1 MEKEKNKKNNSSTIE
16 RVELSNISITV
27 FEHVNRYIFAS
38 NFVNNKI
45 VLDAA
50 CGTGYGSNYL
60 SNYATT
66 VYGIDIDNDTIEKNK
81 RIYNKNNLIFSCGS
95 IYHLPYEDNMF
106 DVIIS
111 FETIEH
117 VDDGDKVLSEFKRVL
132 KSDGILIISTPNK
145 QISFDNKI
153 INPFHKHEYFENEF
167 QELLLGYFKNVII
180 NYQANYLTNIIFNQN
195 LNYESEYF
203 STDIDNLKKGI
214 IEKKDFC
221 INKEYFIVIAYSNDC
236 ISDNIKNCIC
246 EENEIFKHEFNIDK
260 IKNSIYQSLNY
271 KIGYFIT
278 YPIKFLLNLF
288 RIKKY
293 PDL

>member
-1 MEKEKNKKNNSSTIE
+1 MKNNSSAIE
-16 RVELSNISITV
+16 RVELSVISITT

-66 VYGIDIDNDTIEKNK
+66 VYGIDIDNDTIETNK

-145 QISFDNKI
+145 QISLDNKI
-153 INPFHKHEYFENEF
+153 INPFHKMNISKMN
-167 QELLLGYFKNVII
+167 FKNF
-180 NYQANYLTNIIFNQN
+180 Y
-195 LNYESEYF
+195 
-203 STDIDNLKKGI
+203 
-214 IEKKDFC
+214 
-221 INKEYFIVIAYSNDC
+221 
-236 ISDNIKNCIC
+236 
-246 EENEIFKHEFNIDK
+246 
-260 IKNSIYQSLNY
+260 
-271 KIGYFIT
+271 
-278 YPIKFLLNLF
+278 
-288 RIKKY
+288 
-293 PDL
+293 

>member
-1 MEKEKNKKNNSSTIE
+1 MKNKSSAIE
-16 RVELSNISITV
+16 RVELSNISITT

-60 SNYATT
+60 SNYATR

-81 RIYNKNNLIFSCGS
+81 RIYNKNNLFFSCGS
-95 IYHLPYEDNMF
+95 IYNLPYDDNMF

-180 NYQANYLTNIIFNQN
+180 NYQSNYFTNIIFNQN
-195 LNYESEYF
+195 LNYETEYF
-203 STDIDNLKKGI
+203 STDIDNFKKGI
-214 IEKKDFC
+214 IEKKNFC
-221 INKEYFIVIAYSNDC
+221 INKEYFIAIAYSNDY
-236 ISDNIKNCIC
+236 ILDNIKNYIC
-246 EENEIFKHEFNIDK
+246 EGNEFFIIFDK
-260 IKNSIYQSLNY
+260 IQNNIYQSLNY

-288 RIKKY
+288 KIKKY